1 MPKQRITKEMVVDAA
16 FELAREGG
24 MEQVLV
30 KNIANRLGCSVQ
42 PIYSYCANME
52 GLKRDLQERTG
63 AFFREYAATHVDP
76 GGMFRSTGHAYLHLA
91 KEEPHLY
98 ALYFQSR
105 RYDKD
110 MHTLEEV
117 YGNECDPRI
126 ARGIAR
132 ELGISVEAARGL
144 HFHMVVYNAGISAML
159 IASRFCLETEELE
172 CQLDLAYEAFCQQAL
187 SENSGKCRQ
196 DIGDGKSPVGG
207 ELDGRS

>member
-30 KNIANRLGCSVQ
+30 KNIAERLGCSVQ

-63 AFFREYAATHVDP
+63 VFFREYAAAHADP
-76 GGMFRSTGHAYLHLA
+76 ENVFRSTGHAYLQLA

-98 ALYFQSR
+98 ALYFQSL
-105 RYDKD
+105 RYDKE
-110 MHTLEEV
+110 MRSLGEV
-117 YGNECDPRI
+117 YENECDPRV
-126 ARGIAR
+126 ARGIAG
-132 ELGISVEAARGL
+132 ELGISLEAARKL
-144 HFHMVVYNAGISAML
+144 HFHMTVYNAGLSAML

-172 CQLDLAYEAFCQQAL
+172 RQLDRAYEAFRQQAL
-187 SENSGKCRQ
+187 SESFGKCVQ
-196 DIGDGKSPVGG
+196 GAGDGKSAKGG
-207 ELDGRS
+207 EPDERS